1 MQANLDRPCLTQ
13 REAEVLGRIV
23 AGDRRKQIAFAL
35 GISNRTIDAHMD
47 KIKLKLGA
55 RNVADMVRITLENS
69 LLGDGVAT

>member
-1 MQANLDRPCLTQ
+1 MVDSLTR
-13 REAEVLGRIV
+13 RETEVLGRIV
-23 AGDRRKQIAFAL
+23 AGDRRKQIAFDL

-55 RNVADMVRITLENS
+55 RNVADLVRITLENS